1 VSESLQYLGELERAL
16 AAGQQVSAEVR
27 RQAWNVLCH
36 TTVAANEFVYLR

>member
-1 VSESLQYLGELERAL
+1 
-16 AAGQQVSAEVR
+16 VSAEIR

>member
-1 VSESLQYLGELERAL
+1 VKDSLKYLGELERAL
-16 AAGQQVSAEVR
+16 AAGQPASAEIQ